1 MKKIAISFGVALLS
15 LSSLNAQIIKTDSTL
30 QITGSADLYYKY
42 DFAGA
47 NGTAGV
53 NDGTMY
59 NAKVG
64 MKQNSLEFGMLDL
77 KIKKKLGDISVNS
90 ELAFGQREVGAD
102 PSAPPS
108 YNIQNLNASYQATK
122 KISFT
127 GGIMYR
133 YQTYEKLT
141 ATDNFHYTISNSFTM
156 INFLRS
162 AGIKATYE
170 FNDMAKIVVGMYNSN
185 RSSGA
190 MNRTVATPT
199 YGLSDFCAQGFI
211 SEPFGVKGFDA
222 NAAIWIEGQ
231 KDNGNHFNLQA
242 NYKATK
248 KLKLGFDASLYKHKD
263 TTSVPVPS
271 YNSYVGYAQY
281 AICKSFTLGIRYDY
295 LNVNEINPN
304 SNFVKENYYAT
315 TLTGS
320 LKLGMLTLKAE
331 YRRDWTTKDNTN
343 SATIIYYEK
352 DGTTTSV
359 NASEIVIAAI
369 YTF

>member
-1 MKKIAISFGVALLS
+1 MKKIVISFGAALLS
-15 LSSLNAQIIKTDSTL
+15 LSSLNAQIIKTDSSL
-30 QITGSADLYYKY
+30 QISGSADLYYKY

-47 NGTAGV
+47 SGTAGV
-53 NDGTMY
+53 NDGAMY

-77 KIKKKLGDISVNS
+77 KIKKRLGAISVNS

-108 YNIQNLNASYQATK
+108 YNIQNLYASYQVAK
-122 KISFT
+122 KLSIT

-162 AGIKATYE
+162 AGIKGTYE
-170 FNDMAKIVVGMYNSN
+170 FNDKAKIVVGMYNSN
-185 RSSGA
+185 RPSGA

-199 YGLSDFCAQGFI
+199 YGLSDLVAQGFI
-211 SEPFGVKGFDA
+211 SEPFGFKGFDA

-231 KDNGNHFNLQA
+231 KDNGSHFNLQA
-242 NYKATK
+242 NYKVTP
-248 KLKLGFDASLYKHKD
+248 KLKLGLDATIYSHKD

-281 AICKSFTLGIRYDY
+281 AVCKAFTLGVRYDY
-295 LNVNEINPN
+295 LNVNEPNP
-304 SNFVKENYYAT
+304 SSSFVKENYYAT
-315 TLTGS
+315 TLTGA

-331 YRRDWTTKDNTN
+331 FKRDWTSKDNTN
-343 SATIIYYEK
+343 NATIIYYEK
-352 DGTTTSV
+352 DGVTPSV
-359 NASEIVIAAI
+359 NASEIVLAAI
-369 YTF
+369 YNF